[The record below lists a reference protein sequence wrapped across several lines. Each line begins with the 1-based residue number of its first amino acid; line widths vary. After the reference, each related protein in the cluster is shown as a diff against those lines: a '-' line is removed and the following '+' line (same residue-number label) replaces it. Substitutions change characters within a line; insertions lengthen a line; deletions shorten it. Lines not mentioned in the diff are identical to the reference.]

1 MSYIDQEL
9 YLIVGNAL
17 RDARDAAQMTL
28 AEAAKKMGV
37 TTMTIQRYEKAERK
51 ATVETIRKLCTIYGV
66 DADSFMQKAINSFN
80 DLPCPSSSLTPAEQV
95 LLSDFRQL
103 NDEGQDKVTEYTS
116 DLVASGR
123 YDVRAGEGAGSGSGE
138 ESA

>member
-28 AEAAKKMGV
+28 AEVAKKMGV

-51 ATVETIRKLCTIYGV
+51 ATVETIRKLCAIYGV
-66 DADSFMQKAINSFN
+66 DADSFMQKAINSFK
-80 DLPCPSSSLTPAEQV
+80 DLPCPSSSFTPSEQS
-95 LLSDFRQL
+95 LLSDFRRL
-103 NDEGQDKVTEYTS
+103 NAEGQEKVSEYTS

-123 YDVRAGEGAGSGSGE
+123 YDISTGDGAGSGSGE